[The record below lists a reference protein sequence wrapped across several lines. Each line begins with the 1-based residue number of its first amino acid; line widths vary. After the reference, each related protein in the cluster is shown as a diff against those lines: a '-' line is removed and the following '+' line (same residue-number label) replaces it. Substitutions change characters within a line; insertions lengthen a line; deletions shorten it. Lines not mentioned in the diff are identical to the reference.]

1 MTAAMAEALAA
12 LEQIASRIEAMEQS
26 LARRQAHASRLKAE
40 VAATIKDLDQLI
52 GSGRHA

>member
-26 LARRQAHASRLKAE
+26 LAQRQAHASRLKAE